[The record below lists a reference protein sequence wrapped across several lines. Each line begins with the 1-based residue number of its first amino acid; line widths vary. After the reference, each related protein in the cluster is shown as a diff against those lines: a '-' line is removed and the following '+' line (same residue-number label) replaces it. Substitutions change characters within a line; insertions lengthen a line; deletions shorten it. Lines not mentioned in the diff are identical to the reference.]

1 MYNFSGSLK
10 EKIIYYITSL
20 AIYSND
26 IFFGLQKDLG
36 DFAID
41 INDLKARKF
50 LNFMP
55 TINYNKLAKV
65 YDTLMESGLSDYY
78 IKLLRGILHAPIVK
92 KTILDLGCGTGT
104 LLRRFSQKN
113 ETWGIDASKAMLDI
127 AKAKDHYSTYR
138 RMNIATFKLP
148 RRFDIIICAF
158 DTINH
163 LKLFRQWKQLFRKVA
178 EHLKIGGIFI
188 FDMNTPSKF
197 RSIHN
202 KISVKKIPK
211 GFVFMETVTKNNH
224 CNWGIYILEQ
234 IDPSKFRF
242 STERIVEVAF
252 PLAAVRRELRR
263 YFSIVKVVT
272 TDTMKG
278 RVFFVCK
285 KKGGSADR

>member
-1 MYNFSGSLK
+1 LK
-10 EKIIYYITSL
+10 QQKIYKKTTL
-20 AIYSND
+20 LE
-26 IFFGLQKDLG
+26 FR
-36 DFAID
+36 
-41 INDLKARKF
+41 INIS
-50 LNFMP
+50 
-55 TINYNKLAKV
+55 TTNYNKLAKV
-65 YDTLMESGLSDYY
+65 YDDLMGLGLSNYY
-78 IKLLRGILHAPIVK
+78 VKLLRGIFHAPIVK
-92 KTILDLGCGTGT
+92 KTILDLGCGTGI

-113 ETWGIDASKAMLDI
+113 ETWGIDVSEAMLAI
-127 AKAKDHYSTYR
+127 AKAKDCCSTYR

-163 LKLFRQWKQLFRKVA
+163 LKSFRQWKQLFRKVA

-211 GFVFMETVTKNNH
+211 GFVIMETVTKNNR
-224 CNWGIYILEQ
+224 CSWTIYILEQ
-234 IDPSKFRF
+234 IGPSKFRL

-252 PLAAVRRELRR
+252 PLVSVRRELRR

-285 KKGGSADR
+285 KKSGAADR